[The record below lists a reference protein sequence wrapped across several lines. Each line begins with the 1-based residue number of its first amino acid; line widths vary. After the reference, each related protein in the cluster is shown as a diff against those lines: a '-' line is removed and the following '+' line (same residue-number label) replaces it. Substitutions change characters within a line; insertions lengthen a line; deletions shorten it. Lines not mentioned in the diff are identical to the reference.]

1 MVTNAVQ
8 TRKPV
13 AQWPMQREN
22 RSAVMERSSTNA
34 FIAVATINQFE
45 KLKNFAAVKVGKLG
59 FWIFG
64 HCHLNRVEYIFKS
77 LKSKQS

>member
-1 MVTNAVQ
+1 MVTNVVQ

-13 AQWPMQREN
+13 VQWLMQKEN
-22 RSAVMERSSTNA
+22 RSAVMGKSSTNV
-34 FIAVATINQFE
+34 FIAVVTINQYE

-64 HCHLNRVEYIFKS
+64 HCHFNRVEYIFKS
-77 LKSKQS
+77 LKSEQI

>member
-13 AQWPMQREN
+13 VQWLMQREN
-22 RSAVMERSSTNA
+22 RFAVMVKSSTNV
-34 FIAVATINQFE
+34 FIVVVTINQYE
-45 KLKNFAAVKVGKLG
+45 KLKNFAVVKVGKLG

-64 HCHLNRVEYIFKS
+64 HCHFRVEYIFKS
-77 LKSKQS
+77 LKSEQP